1 MIYVSSACVHA
12 EKIGDVL
19 YMYSNAGIENIEL
32 SGGTVF
38 YPELEDDLKYYAQ
51 KKKVNYVCHS
61 YFPPPKKD
69 FVVNLA
75 ACNDKIYWQSIDH
88 YKNCIEMLKRLECRV
103 LSIHAGFFV
112 EIAPNEIGKA
122 LSNDVI
128 YDKGKAL
135 DRFCGAYQM
144 IDNICKQSGIRLYL
158 ENNVLNQDNYERFGM
173 ENLLMLTDYE
183 DFKELQSQLEFDLLL
198 DLAHLHVS
206 AKTLNKNYEK
216 QCADFAPYVKWIHM
230 SENNGIVDQ
239 HKPLTEGS
247 EITKMYQK
255 YFNEDIPVTL
265 ETNGNVQEILH
276 SIQVLRR

>member
-1 MIYVSSACVHA
+1 MIYVSSACVRA
-12 EKIGDVL
+12 EKIVDVL
-19 YMYSNAGIENIEL
+19 HMYSDAGIENIEL

-38 YPELEDDLKYYAQ
+38 YSELEDDLQYYAQ
-51 KKKVNYVCHS
+51 KKNMNYVCHS

-75 ACNDKIYWQSIDH
+75 ACNDKIYRQSIDH
-88 YKNCIEMLKRLECRV
+88 YKNCIEMLKRMECRV

-112 EIAPNEIGKA
+112 EIAPNEIGRT

-135 DRFCGAYQM
+135 DRFCSAYQM

-183 DFKELQSQLEFDLLL
+183 AYKELRSQLEFDLLL

-206 AKTLNKNYEK
+206 AKTLNKNYEE
-216 QCADFAPYVKWIHM
+216 QCADFAPYVKWVHM

-239 HKPLTEGS
+239 HKPLAEGS

-255 YFNEDIPVTL
+255 YFNGDIPVTL

-276 SIQVLRR
+276 SIEVLRR